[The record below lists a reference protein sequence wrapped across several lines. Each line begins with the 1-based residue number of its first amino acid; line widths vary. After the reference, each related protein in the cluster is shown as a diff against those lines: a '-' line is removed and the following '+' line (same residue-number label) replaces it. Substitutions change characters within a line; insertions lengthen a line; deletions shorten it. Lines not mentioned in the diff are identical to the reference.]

1 MNFLYKLTI
10 MILKNQPQLKRIEK
24 SQKQTRYLESDG
36 YKRKFLCE
44 GILEKENV
52 RIENQCRHTRESRQL
67 QKDFSGKAL

>member
-10 MILKNQPQLKRIEK
+10 MILKNQPLLKRIEK

-36 YKRKFLCE
+36 YKRRFLCE
-44 GILEKENV
+44 GILGKENV
-52 RIENQCRHTRESRQL
+52 HIEIRYRHTRESRQL